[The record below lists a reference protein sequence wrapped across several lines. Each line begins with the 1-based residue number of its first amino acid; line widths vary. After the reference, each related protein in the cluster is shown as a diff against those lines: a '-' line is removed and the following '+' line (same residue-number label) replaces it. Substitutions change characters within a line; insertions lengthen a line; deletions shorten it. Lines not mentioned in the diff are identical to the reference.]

1 MGEER
6 VSLGARDQER
16 LVDLRQVERGGLTRR
31 QAASRL
37 GLSVRQI
44 GRLLRRLREE
54 GAKGLIHRLRGRR
67 SNRRLSEETRV
78 RAMDHL
84 SQPKYRGFGPTL
96 ASEHLCR
103 VGVEVSRETARR
115 WMSQAGLWRS
125 RRKRVKKVHVWRER
139 RAAFGE
145 LVLLDGSD
153 HDWLEGRGPR
163 LHLIGF
169 IDDATG
175 RFRGRFF
182 ESETTAANMEGL
194 RDWVEC
200 FGRPLSLYTDRHS
213 IYAPK
218 PRSRS
223 EEDLHGQ
230 APPTQ
235 FGRALEE
242 LGIEWIPAYSPQA
255 KGRVERL
262 FGTLQDRLVK
272 ELRVA
277 DVDTCEGANRFLA
290 EVFFEFWE
298 KRFVVQPRE
307 AQDDHRRLT
316 KSHDLDAILSLRY
329 CRCLDA
335 AYTLSFQ
342 GRRWRIPR
350 HEIVPGLRRARV
362 EVEQRLNGALKV
374 RFRGRHLS
382 LEPAPVASPADL
394 RPARPA
400 HDRSPDLRPQPK
412 KPAPNHP
419 WRIAW
424 SKAQRRKNA
433 DASPS

>member
-6 VSLGARDQER
+6 VALGRRDQDR
-16 LVDLRQVERGGLTRR
+16 LVVLRAVEGRHLNRGE
-31 QAASRL
+31 AAMRL
-37 GLSVRQI
+37 RLSVRQV
-44 GRLLRRLREE
+44 GRLLKRLAAE
-54 GAKGLIHRLRGRR
+54 GAQGLVHRLRGRC
-67 SNRRLSEETRV
+67 SNGRVSEGERREALALLSRE
-78 RAMDHL
+78 
-84 SQPKYRGFGPTL
+84 KYRGFGPTL
-96 ASEHLCR
+96 ASEHLSR
-103 VGVEVSRETARR
+103 AGLQVSRETLRG
-115 WMSQAGLWRS
+115 WMSEAGLWRP
-125 RRKRVKKVHVWRER
+125 RKKRMKKVHVWRER

-145 LVLLDGSD
+145 LVLLDSSD

-163 LHLIGF
+163 LRLIAF

-182 ESETTAANMEGL
+182 ESETTLANMLAL
-194 RDWVEC
+194 RGWLEC
-200 FGRPLSLYTDRHS
+200 FGRPLALYTDRHG
-213 IYAPK
+213 IYAP
-218 PRSRS
+218 PQRSRA

-277 DVDTCEGANRFLA
+277 EIGSCEAANRFLA
-290 EVFFEFWE
+290 DFFFEHWE
-298 KRFVVQPRE
+298 KRFVVQARDTRDAHCPLCK
-307 AQDDHRRLT
+307 H
-316 KSHDLDAILSLRY
+316 HDLDAILCLRFG
-329 CRCLDA
+329 RRLDS

-350 HEIVPGLRRARV
+350 CEIVPGLRNARV
-362 EVEQRLNGALKV
+362 HVDQRLNGALKV

-382 LEPAPVASPADL
+382 LEPAPAAIRAN

-400 HDRSPDLRPQPK
+400 ADRSGSAPPRNA
-412 KPAPNHP
+412 KPASTHP

-424 SKAQRRKNA
+424 SKAQRLKNA
-433 DASPS
+433 SAPLP